1 MRELHNAAISA
12 HYSLRLSDIVEGY
25 FRADFDVSRVRDH
38 RFGDEGVLWD
48 VPGAGAEINTI
59 GINCGPKF
67 FCAQLVI
74 NLETEEELS
83 STHARHDVGAGVAH
97 IGALIMAAA

>member
-12 HYSLRLSDIVEGY
+12 HYSLRLRDIVEGY
-25 FRADFDVSRVRDH
+25 FRADFDVSRVSDH

-48 VPGAGAEINTI
+48 VPGAGAEFNAV
-59 GINCGPKF
+59 GINCGPKL
-67 FCAQLVI
+67 FCAQFVI
-74 NLETEEELS
+74 DLETEAGLS

-97 IGALIMAAA
+97 IGALTMAAA